1 MWQSFNRYVAR
12 LIQAVIIGISAL
24 LLFYLSVQLLRLQAY
39 MPLTRLEDMIFIR
52 QQPSVLI
59 EVGVGL
65 LLLVALAP
73 LLKKIPPHHLF
84 LGCALLYLLAGYG
97 LISHVDSVIR
107 ADAKRVFEAA
117 LAMNQGD
124 FSSFTKQGAYLYL
137 HPHQLGLV
145 TLERFYLLF
154 SSSPRFIF
162 GVNPILVLATLG
174 LQAAICHKLYHKG
187 LVTNYLI
194 LLSFTFLPQ
203 FFFILFAYGAIPGAF
218 LIVLATYFFLKDQQ
232 SHRLTWAILGILM
245 AVFAGIVRN
254 NYQIFLIAL
263 FILWLMAYG
272 KTLSK
277 RYLKLPLALLVSF
290 FLLSKLLTFSYEM
303 AIGQPLSPGV
313 PKLAYVTMGL
323 QEDPKGAV
331 GGWWNTYNT
340 NLLKKVGYDQ
350 TLAKEKA
357 RTDLKQALGRL
368 ASDAG
373 YASKF
378 FRDKFH
384 STWLDPTFQSIWT
397 GPLTARGQY
406 THTSLLKSIYEEGTG
421 YAVLNRLGGVWLWLV
436 YSLAAVYWLCRS
448 RQTAGRS
455 LRLFEYLP
463 FLFFIGGV
471 LFHLI
476 WETKSQYVPVYVSLL
491 TQPAAYSLAYIAE
504 RLMRKVKK
512 IGSLSTVVG

>member
-1 MWQSFNRYVAR
+1 MWQSFNRCVAR
-12 LIQAVIIGISAL
+12 IIQAVIIGISAL

-65 LLLVALAP
+65 LLLIALAP

-84 LGCALLYLLAGYG
+84 FWCAIFYLLAGYG
-97 LISHVDSVIR
+97 LISHVDSAIR

-124 FSSFTKQGAYLYL
+124 FSSLTKQGAYLYL

-162 GVNPILVLATLG
+162 GINLILVLATLG
-174 LQAAICHKLYHKG
+174 FQAAICHKLYHKG
-187 LVTNYLI
+187 LVTNYQI
-194 LLSFTFLPQ
+194 LLSFAFLPQ

-232 SHRLTWAILGILM
+232 SHRLIWTILGILM

-254 NYQIFLIAL
+254 NFQIFLIAL
-263 FILWLMAYG
+263 IILWLLTYG
-272 KTLSK
+272 QTFSK

-290 FLLSKLLTFSYEM
+290 FLLSKLLTFSYET

-340 NLLKKVGYDQ
+340 DLLEKVGYDQ
-350 TLAKEKA
+350 ALAKETAQK
-357 RTDLKQALGRL
+357 DLKQALGRL

-397 GPLTARGQY
+397 GPLTERGQY
-406 THTSLLKSIYEEGTG
+406 THTPLLKSIYEEGLG
-421 YAVLNRLGGVWLWLV
+421 YAVLNRLGGAWLGLV
-436 YSLAAVYWLCRS
+436 YGLAASYWLYRS
-448 RQTAGRS
+448 RRATTAPIS
-455 LRLFEYLP
+455 LFDYLP

-471 LFHLI
+471 LFHLV
-476 WETKSQYVPVYVSLL
+476 WETKSQYVLVYVSLL
-491 TQPAAYSLAYIAE
+491 TQPAAYSLGKIAE
-504 RLMRKVKK
+504 RLTSRHQK
-512 IGSLSTVVG
+512 L